1 MRVLLAEDNAVN
13 QLVARR
19 MLERDGHTVEVV
31 DSGSAA
37 VRAWGERAYD
47 VVLMDLQ
54 MPEMDGFEATSVI
67 RSGEAVHGGHTP
79 IIAVTAHAM
88 QGDRERCL
96 AVGMDGY
103 VSKPVDRAKLRAEI
117 ARLAGVKADRAD
129 VTCQLNSSGS
139 FAPS

>member
-13 QLVARR
+13 QLVARL
-19 MLERDGHTVEVV
+19 MLERDGHRVEVV
-31 DSGSAA
+31 DSGGAA

-67 RSGEAVHGGHTP
+67 RSVEAAHGGHTP
-79 IIAVTAHAM
+79 IIALTAHAM

-117 ARLAGVKADRAD
+117 ARLVGVRAD
-129 VTCQLNSSGS
+129 P
-139 FAPS
+139 APMSLAS